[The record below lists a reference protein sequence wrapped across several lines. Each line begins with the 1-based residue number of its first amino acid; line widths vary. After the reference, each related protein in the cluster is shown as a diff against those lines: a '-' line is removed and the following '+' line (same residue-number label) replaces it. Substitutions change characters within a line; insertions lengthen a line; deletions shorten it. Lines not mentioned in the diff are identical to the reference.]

1 MRAELLPPL
10 SSGRASSGAG
20 GYIDEPCGF
29 PLRRSPDGGVTVTDV
44 SPPALGFLPKPVIV
58 LAILL
63 IAAGIRA

>member
-1 MRAELLPPL
+1 
-10 SSGRASSGAG
+10 
-20 GYIDEPCGF
+20 
-29 PLRRSPDGGVTVTDV
+29 VTDV